1 MEWEPDPLTA
11 KKAYTQFQLQ
21 QSKPLVRWRNTEAL
35 LRRNTLA
42 ILMPI
47 VPLSVEYRLRRAS
60 KLAEESLLELAEI
73 DLDTISDTELQS
85 ARILI
90 GLSFVGFGALFTAF
104 LLLYVSTLHPELN
117 STAQIRRYWYQYI
130 WFVCLGVAGLFVLGR
145 EAMRSHC
152 LNVTSSQKAP
162 WDDQSSWN

>member
-1 MEWEPDPLTA
+1 
-11 KKAYTQFQLQ
+11 
-21 QSKPLVRWRNTEAL
+21 
-35 LRRNTLA
+35 
-42 ILMPI
+42 MPI

-152 LNVTSSQKAP
+152 LNITSSQKVP